1 MVEDVGDRSNPLR
14 VQAKA
19 GWVIIF
25 QTNGKMQI
33 KKLLR
38 GLTSEHL
45 LLPLKHFFLLSFF
58 CLSQEPRGAV
68 QWACDSGQLIRV
80 PLLVW
85 PQWLIRG

>member
-1 MVEDVGDRSNPLR
+1 MVEDAGDRSNPLR

-19 GWVIIF
+19 GQVIIF

-45 LLPLKHFFLLSFF
+45 LLPLKHFFFLSETSFPRNPEG
-58 CLSQEPRGAV
+58 LSSGHVTQ
-68 QWACDSGQLIRV
+68 DS
-80 PLLVW
+80 
-85 PQWLIRG
+85 